1 MRPGGPGRIEIE
13 SPLAETNAPLVT
25 VERRTFTTTLIAML
39 RRVARTVVAV
49 KLRARTTMALLP
61 TRWRAFAMLWRAEW
75 RTWTARLITAIVATW
90 AAKAL
95 RRRHATFKAT
105 IRPLPHHRWPTTLL
119 IAA

>member
-1 MRPGGPGRIEIE
+1 MRPRGPSRIEIE
-13 SPLAETNAPLVT
+13 SQLAESNAPLVT
-25 VERRTFTTTLIAML
+25 VRRRTFTTTLIAM
-39 RRVARTVVAV
+39 RWWVVRTVVAV
-49 KLRARTTMALLP
+49 KLRARTTMAILP
-61 TRWRAFAMLWRAEW
+61 TRWRAFAMLLRAEW

-105 IRPLPHHRWPTTLL
+105 IRPLPHHRRPTTLI